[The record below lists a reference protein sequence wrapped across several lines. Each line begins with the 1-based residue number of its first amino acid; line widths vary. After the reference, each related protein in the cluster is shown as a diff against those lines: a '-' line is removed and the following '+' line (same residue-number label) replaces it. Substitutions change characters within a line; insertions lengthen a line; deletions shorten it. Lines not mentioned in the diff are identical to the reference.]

1 MDIDALRAFL
11 AVADTGSFSRG
22 AERLFLTQPAI
33 SKRISALEHGLGTS
47 LFDRIG
53 RRIRLTPAGTALLAR
68 ARRIVQEVDD
78 VRRDITSHSSRVVGP
93 LSFGTSHH
101 VGLHRLSPALK
112 RFNAAYPDV
121 QLDLRFMDSEK
132 GCAAVERGDV
142 EFAVVTLPASAAGTL
157 KTEIV
162 WNDPLD
168 IVCALTHPLAARE
181 RTSLA
186 DLCAYPAIL
195 PGVGT
200 FTREIILRSLGDV
213 REGLHLGMSTNYL
226 EVLKM
231 LVSIGLGWSA
241 LPHTLIDDELK
252 VVHIENVRIKRAL
265 GIVHHRS
272 RTLSNAAREMIG
284 IIQASK

>member
-11 AVADTGSFSRG
+11 AVAETGSFSRG

-33 SKRISALEHGLGTS
+33 SKRIGALERGLGTP

-53 RRIRLTPAGTALLAR
+53 RRIRLTPAGAALLVH
-68 ARRIVQEVDD
+68 ARRIVQELEDA
-78 VRRDITSHSSRVVGP
+78 RRDIASRSERIIGP

-101 VGLHRLSPALK
+101 IGLHRLPPALK
-112 RFNAAYPDV
+112 RFTATYPDV

-132 GCAAVERGDV
+132 ACAAVEHGDV
-142 EFAVVTLPASAAGTL
+142 EFAVVTLPAVAPPALVTRA
-157 KTEIV
+157 V
-162 WNDPLD
+162 WDDRLE
-168 IVCALTHPLAARE
+168 IVCAPTHPLAARAHA
-181 RTSLA
+181 TST

-195 PGVGT
+195 PGAGT
-200 FTREIILRSLGDV
+200 FTREIIMTALGDA
-213 REGLHLGMSTNYL
+213 RERLHPGMSTNYL

-252 VVHIENVRIKRAL
+252 VVHIENVKIARTL
-265 GIVHHRS
+265 GIVHHCV
-272 RTLSNAAREMIG
+272 RTLSNAARAMIA
-284 IIQASK
+284 IIQADE

>member
-33 SKRISALEHGLGTS
+33 SKRIGALEQSLGTP

-53 RRIRLTPAGTALLAR
+53 RRIRLTPAGTALLGH
-68 ARRIVQEVDD
+68 ARRIVRELEDA
-78 VRRDITSHSSRVVGP
+78 RRDIASRSGRVIGP

-101 VGLHRLSPALK
+101 VGLHRLPPALK
-112 RFNAAYPDV
+112 RFNDTYPDV

-132 GCAAVERGDV
+132 ACAAVEHGDV
-142 EFAVVTLPASAAGTL
+142 EFAVVTLPATAPAAL
-157 KTEIV
+157 AVHAV
-162 WNDPLD
+162 WDDPLE
-168 IVCALTHPLAARE
+168 IVCAPTHALARSE
-181 RTSLA
+181 SVTTA

-195 PGVGT
+195 PGAGT
-200 FTREIILRSLGDV
+200 FTRAIIMSALGDA
-213 REGLHLGMSTNYL
+213 RERLHLGMSTNYL

-241 LPHTLIDDELK
+241 LPHTLIDEELK
-252 VVHIENVRIKRAL
+252 VVHIENVKIVRTL
-265 GIVHHRS
+265 GIVHHRI
-272 RTLSNAAREMIG
+272 RTLSNAARAMIA
-284 IIQASK
+284 IIQAGE